1 MVKWTFSILFLELL
15 DVFFGHAAGP
25 PFLQW
30 SVMPPAP
37 WVAKPP
43 NAPILGVSWGGN
55 HGREPIIDWR
65 IWFQHVSTITTY
77 PLVICYIAIENG
89 YLYWIYPLKMVILD
103 SYVSLP
109 EGIIT
114 WGLLKTWNVFPK
126 VPCWGARD
134 HPTYRYFLTRGSQF
148 RTSMIDMRYCGCE
161 ILH

>member
-89 YLYWIYPLKMVILD
+89 YLYWIYPLKMVIQWFSIVMLVYQRVIRLNPLID
-103 SYVSLP
+103 SNNNDYVPLP
-109 EGIIT
+109 EGSRLIS
-114 WGLLKTWNVFPK
+114 K
-126 VPCWGARD
+126 
-134 HPTYRYFLTRGSQF
+134 SQYM
-148 RTSMIDMRYCGCE
+148 SICGVS
-161 ILH
+161 IM

>member
-1 MVKWTFSILFLELL
+1 MVKWTFSILFSGATWC
-15 DVFFGHAAGP
+15 FF
-25 PFLQW
+25 W
-30 SVMPPAP
+30 SCRRTTLSPLKCDATCTVGGETSKCSDTRRLMG
-37 WVAKPP
+37 WKPR
-43 NAPILGVSWGGN
+43 S
-55 HGREPIIDWR
+55 RTIIDWR

-126 VPCWGARD
+126 VSCWGARD